1 MCILTSF
8 YMFTKNEKLALV
20 YTTTHKKYEPP
31 NTSQNANK
39 TFNMGD
45 STLKF
50 SYTMVILVVAAVE
63 LH

>member
-1 MCILTSF
+1 
-8 YMFTKNEKLALV
+8 MFTKNEKLALV